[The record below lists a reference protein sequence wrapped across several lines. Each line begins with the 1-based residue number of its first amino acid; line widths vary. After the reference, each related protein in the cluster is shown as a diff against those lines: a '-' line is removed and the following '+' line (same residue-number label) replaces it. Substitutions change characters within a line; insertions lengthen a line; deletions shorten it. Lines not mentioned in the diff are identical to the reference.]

1 MATEL
6 SNYANDYRL
15 RYRTF
20 PTTAGNLTTGNVS
33 RVGIETQAADYN
45 VMPLPDEDEYGMYAD
60 GTGTA
65 ADPYENF
72 DPQPFPL
79 TGASF
84 AGQVAFPRNDGL
96 GAIQGR
102 YSLTFVNGATDGGT
116 AGFETG
122 ATNPASGTNV
132 GDAFYN
138 TTQDKLYV
146 WNGSS
151 WVDQA

>member
-20 PTTAGNLTTGNVS
+20 PTTAGDLTTGAVS
-33 RVGIETQAADYN
+33 SVGINTQAADYN
-45 VMPLPDEDEYGMYAD
+45 VMPLPAEADYGMYVD

-84 AGQVAFPRNDGL
+84 AGQVDFPDNDGL
-96 GAIQGR
+96 GPIADR
-102 YSLTFVNGATDGGT
+102 
-116 AGFETG
+116 
-122 ATNPASGTNV
+122 NV
-132 GDAFYN
+132 
-138 TTQDKLYV
+138 
-146 WNGSS
+146 
-151 WVDQA
+151 